1 MPSKTIFVKAH
12 KRTIHSRKYLFVCA
26 HCHQKATRAVWNNK
40 CPKFC
45 ARCSSLTKEK
55 GEKPQPIGEIVPDD
69 FELLDTSPPS
79 KKNRTSRKINSTDS
93 KSLAIELIRQANLK
107 AAETKAKPID
117 KNSANDLSEKLP
129 QTRLNSEL
137 LIEFVNELF
146 LEHRNNKLNSDERCI
161 IVDLWHQRSV
171 EEIAKK
177 RNFKVKAVKAIQNN
191 LMKQLTQDLKETVTP
206 DNFFEVMTKHY
217 RAYATIKQSK
227 QEN

>member
-12 KRTIHSRKYLFVCA
+12 SRTIHSRKYLFVCA
-26 HCHQKATRAVWNNK
+26 HCHQKATRVVWNNK

-69 FELLDTSPPS
+69 FELLDTSSPS
-79 KKNRTSRKINSTDS
+79 PKNRTSRKKDSTDS

-107 AAETKAKPID
+107 AAESMEKPID
-117 KNSANDLSEKLP
+117 KNSLDDLSEKLP
-129 QTRLNSEL
+129 QTRLNSEE
-137 LIEFVNELF
+137 LIDFVNELF
-146 LEHRNNKLNSDERCI
+146 LDTRSNKLNSDERCI
-161 IVDLWHQRSV
+161 IVDLWYQRSIK
-171 EEIAKK
+171 EIAKK
-177 RNFKVKAVKAIQNN
+177 RKFKVKAVIAIQNN

-206 DNFFEVMTKHY
+206 GNFFDVMTKHY

-227 QEN
+227 PEN

>member
-12 KRTIHSRKYLFVCA
+12 SRTIHSRKYLFVCA
-26 HCHQKATRAVWNNK
+26 HCHQKATRVVWNNQ
-40 CPKFC
+40 CPKYC
-45 ARCSSLTKEK
+45 DRCSSLSKEK

-69 FELLDTSPPS
+69 FELLDTSSPS
-79 KKNRTSRKINSTDS
+79 KKNQTGRKIDSTDN

-107 AAETKAKPID
+107 AAESREKSVNKD
-117 KNSANDLSEKLP
+117 SLDDLSEKLP

-146 LEHRNNKLNSDERCI
+146 LDTRNKKLSSDERCI
-161 IVDLWHQRSV
+161 IVDLWHQRSI

-177 RNFKVKAVKAIQNN
+177 RNFKAKAVKAIQNN

-206 DNFFEVMTKHY
+206 DNFFDVMTKHY
-217 RAYATIKQSK
+217 RAYATIRQS
-227 QEN
+227 QED